1 MPAVVRIVHWTLV
14 WGAVLPINS
23 TVSPSCRPT
32 TKSAQM
38 CASVPAFTT
47 FRVRTALASQ
57 DHGSPSGA
65 PRPSL
70 SGSGSSRGVN
80 SREIELMQ

>member
-1 MPAVVRIVHWTLV
+1 MNTGPPNLHRMRQDA
-14 WGAVLPINS
+14 GYS
-23 TVSPSCRPT
+23 SSRPLDLG
-32 TKSAQM
+32 SG
-38 CASVPAFTT
+38 
-47 FRVRTALASQ
+47 
-57 DHGSPSGA
+57 HGSPSGA